1 MPVPVPTGRQ
11 SPTPAFSD
19 GVNMVLR
26 YDNAGNS
33 YIQGVNGE
41 WIPHHGYA
49 KVVYSMYHVRSKLM
63 RVPYQ
68 ALPLTS
74 QQTGQQELDTRSQ
87 WPSEPMSHAFE
98 VHSST

>member
-1 MPVPVPTGRQ
+1 MPAPAPTSRQ

-26 YDNAGNS
+26 YDGAGNS

-49 KVVYSMYHVRSKLM
+49 KVIYSVYHVQSKLM
-63 RVPYQ
+63 QVPYQ
-68 ALPLTS
+68 VLPLTS
-74 QQTGQQELDTRSQ
+74 QQTGQQELDMRSQ
-87 WPSEPMSHAFE
+87 WPREPMSHAFE
-98 VHSST
+98 VRSST